1 MFAQGEKNN
10 KFVNNIQSQAPCII
24 WQKKKKNIEEF
35 KKNSLI

>member
-24 WQKKKKNIEEF
+24 WQKKKTQ
-35 KKNSLI
+35 KNSRKIV